1 MEPQKSLAGGRKG
14 EEVTQNAVKGMGSK
28 WLNFYG
34 LPLCKAAN
42 TANGR
47 KVTQKHI
54 HVDIQ
59 TRKIT
64 QTANTQT
71 KRNTQTTQ
79 RDSRQTR
86 RNRLHSHTIQR
97 DSRQT

>member
-1 MEPQKSLAGGRKG
+1 MEPQKSLACGRKG

-54 HVDIQ
+54 DIQ